1 MKNSRNA
8 RRYAE
13 ALYDVAKD
21 HAHEDQIERE
31 LLTVRQVFSA
41 PSELVDFLQDPKQW
55 MNRAR
60 IIKST
65 FMTFSSELVKLL
77 LIMVEDHA
85 EQDVPGMVDHYMYL
99 INEKRGV
106 GVGKVYSVTHL
117 TPHQLEDI
125 EAHFATGFG
134 YKRLALQN
142 EIDERVIGGFKVVI
156 NNRVYDAS
164 LKAKLE
170 DVRRKFVPLYKR

>member
-13 ALYDVAKD
+13 ALYDVAKE
-21 HAHEDQIERE
+21 HEHEDQIERE

-85 EQDVPGMVDHYMYL
+85 EQDVPGMVDHYTYL

-125 EAHFATGFG
+125 EAHFAERFG

>member
-13 ALYDVAKD
+13 ALYDVAKE
-21 HAHEDQIERE
+21 HGHEDQIERE
-31 LLTVRQVFSA
+31 LFAVRQVFSQ
-41 PSELVDFLQDPKQW
+41 PSDIVDFLQDPKQW
-55 MNRAR
+55 MNRAQ

-65 FMTFSSELVKLL
+65 FSTFSSELVKLL

-85 EQDVPGMVDHYMYL
+85 EQDVPGMADHYTYL
-99 INEKRGV
+99 INEKRGI
-106 GVGKVYSVTHL
+106 GVGKVYSVTRL
-117 TPHQLEDI
+117 TPRQLEEI
-125 EAHFATGFG
+125 EAHFATRFG
-134 YKRLALQN
+134 YQRLALQN
-142 EIDERVIGGFKVVI
+142 EIDESVIGGFKVVI

-170 DVRRKFVPLYKR
+170 DVKRKFVPLYKR